1 MMKKEKSFFRNSGK
15 GQTSF
20 FIIIGLAVLM
30 VMGATFYIVTKQ
42 QMIAVQSIPSN
53 VRPVYDFV
61 KSCAEQVGKDA
72 LIDIGLQGG
81 FINIPRNIERDPSAY
96 VFQDPGK
103 LIRTPLWY
111 HKGEDR
117 APTIE
122 EVQAELERV
131 IENNLPECINNF
143 EGFENYGARQEG
155 NVSVAAILGEENV
168 IIKIFMPTT
177 LDLVEGVPKIEV
189 FETTMPVKLKSIL
202 ETARVIQKSEN
213 ENNKLEKAVIG
224 LLSANPN
231 TPVNGLDFSC
241 DTKTWRVKDV
251 ENEIKTMMQ
260 TLLPRIRIKNT
271 LTTPFEN
278 SEKEY
283 KKVSNMYT
291 SDDAEGIEGFRAAF
305 NDVGEGRIPENLPE
319 DFYDYAHLYLDMGV
333 KSSQPVGVS
342 IQYYPEWDM
351 DITINPSDGG
361 KLTSQKKSAIPKLN
375 FLCLNTYHFAY
386 TMRIP
391 VLITLQDEKAFL
403 GEGFTFSFATP
414 ILIRNNEGFRDPK
427 PWKNFQGYVED
438 EEFCR
443 ETGDE
448 IITVQGLGS
457 EEGLPIKT
465 PIKDVNVSYE
475 CFGRTCN
482 LGSTKSDGSGTYQ
495 LVTYLPSACS
505 NPTITLE
512 KEGYLPASEQ
522 LDTDQKELL
531 LPMQA
536 IRVMNLK
543 IVKKSYFSDRS
554 EEFRWGPEEEL
565 GRTNNA
571 TIALHH
577 PEYSQYINYPRDNT
591 ISIAEG
597 THTYEIES
605 YLTTFGKLRGGFVN
619 QEWKIK
625 SSEIEGKDTIKLTL
639 VEYYPADDDEGM
651 AKLLNEGTITQ
662 TNKPVIE

>member
-1 MMKKEKSFFRNSGK
+1 MMEKEKNDCRTSGK

-20 FIIIGLAVLM
+20 FIIMGLAILLI
-30 VMGATFYIVTKQ
+30 MGATFYIAAKQ
-42 QMIAVQSIPSN
+42 QMIAVQAIPSN

-61 KSCAEQVGKDA
+61 KSCTEQAGKEA

-81 FINIPRNIERDPSAY
+81 FINIPRVIEKDPSAY

-103 LIRTPLWY
+103 LIKTPSWY

-122 EVQAELERV
+122 EVQRELERE
-131 IENNLPECINNF
+131 IERTLPECINNF
-143 EGFENYGARQEG
+143 EGFENYGVKQEG
-155 NVSVAAILGEENV
+155 KISATTILGEENV
-168 IIKIFMPTT
+168 IVKISMPTT
-177 LDLVEGVPKIEV
+177 LELVEGTPKIEV
-189 FETTMPVKLKSIL
+189 FETTLQVKLKSIL
-202 ETARVIQKSEN
+202 ETAREIHNAEN
-213 ENNKLEKAVIG
+213 ENKKLEKAVMG

-241 DTKTWRVKDV
+241 DTKTWRVKEV

-278 SEKEY
+278 SDKDY

-291 SDDAEGIEGFRAAF
+291 SDDKEGIEGFRAAF
-305 NDVGEGRIPENLPE
+305 NDVGEGKIPENLPK
-319 DFYDYAHLYLDMGV
+319 DFYDYSHLYIDMGV
-333 KSSQPVGVS
+333 KSSQQVGAAV
-342 IQYYPEWDM
+342 QYYPEWDL
-351 DITINPSDGG
+351 DITINPNDGG

-403 GEGFTFSFATP
+403 GEGYTFSFATP

-438 EEFCR
+438 DAFCR
-443 ETGDE
+443 EIGDE
-448 IITVQGLGS
+448 ILTVQGLGN
-457 EEGLPIKT
+457 EEGLGMKT
-465 PIKDVNVSYE
+465 PLKDVNVTYE
-475 CFGRTCN
+475 CFGRICN
-482 LGSTKSDGSGTYQ
+482 LGSTDSDGSGNYQ
-495 LVTYLPSACS
+495 LSAYMPSACS

-512 KEGYLPASEQ
+512 KEGYLPVSEQ
-522 LDTDQKELL
+522 LDSDQKELF
-531 LPMQA
+531 LPMQE
-536 IRVMNLK
+536 IKSMNLK
-543 IVKKSYFSDRS
+543 VVKQKYFADRK
-554 EEFRWGPEEEL
+554 EEFRWGPVEDL
-565 GRTNNA
+565 GKNNNV

-577 PEYSQYINYPRDNT
+577 PEYSRYINYPREKT
-591 ISIAEG
+591 IDIAEG
-597 THTYEIES
+597 THTYEIEA
-605 YLTTFGKLRGGFVN
+605 YLTTFGRLRGGYVN
-619 QEWKIK
+619 PEWKIK
-625 SSEIEGKDTIKLTL
+625 GSEIEGKDTIKLT
-639 VEYYPADDDEGM
+639 VAEYYPTDDDEGM
-651 AKLLNEGTITQ
+651 ATLLNEGTITQ